1 MVGAQTAPPLSDAT
15 REARAQLAALGARY
29 HRAGWLFG
37 TSGNLSARV
46 ATATGERIV
55 VTASGRDKGHL
66 GLEDFVELDL
76 GGALIAAGDGRL
88 RADPV
93 AQPDG
98 ARCRP
103 SAETSIHLAL
113 YRTRPTANVA
123 LHVHTV
129 ASTLALPDADAPPAA
144 LRIPHLTFSGLELI
158 KGWDLWDEGAVA
170 HLPVFPNWPE
180 VPRIAADVEAFYRAH
195 PDARVPAL
203 LVAAHGITAW
213 GPDAFSA
220 NRHLE
225 VAEFLCQ
232 VALARNR

>member
-1 MVGAQTAPPLSDAT
+1 MAGTQTLAPLSDAT
-15 REARAQLAALGARY
+15 RGARAQLVALGARY

-46 ATATGERIV
+46 ATAAGERIV

-66 GLEDFVELDL
+66 GLEDFVELDP
-76 GGALIAAGDGRL
+76 GGAVLAAGDGRL

-93 AQPDG
+93 AQPDA

-113 YRTRPTANVA
+113 YRTRPAANVV

-129 ASTLALPDADAPPAA
+129 ASTLASPDFDAPLAT
-144 LRIPHLTFSGLELI
+144 LQIPQLTFSGLELI
-158 KGWDLWDEGAVA
+158 KGWDLWEEGAVA

-195 PDARVPAL
+195 PDTRVPAL
-203 LVAAHGITAW
+203 LIAAHGITAW
-213 GPDAFSA
+213 GADASCA

-225 VAEFLCQ
+225 VTEFLCQ
-232 VALARNR
+232 VALARRR